1 MRIII
6 DSIMVRD
13 QHLNTRVSPEA
24 YKVLLM
30 RCSDQGC
37 TPYRYLRQLVHADVG
52 LGPEGEVVKSPLEV
66 QEPVQTELKV
76 ENERDDESRISIVG

>member
-1 MRIII
+1 
-6 DSIMVRD
+6 MVRD

-30 RCSDQGC
+30 KCSDQGC
-37 TPYRYLRQLVHADVG
+37 TPYRYLRQLVHADAG
-52 LGPEGEVVKSPLEV
+52 MDPEGEVVQDPE
-66 QEPVQTELKV
+66 EAPAPVQTELKV